1 MPEVFDK
8 MSAFDD
14 DYASLTDWYVQ
25 NPDSGIYTKLDIVSP
40 DMDGTNPSK
49 IFLSIAD
56 LMKSDLTSTTS
67 GAANAL
73 YSLGV
78 FINYAVQ
85 ANAFGSLPKR
95 PWKAQGY
102 RAVSAASKTSG
113 LGIAEAQSG
122 LGTAVIPT
130 YVQVKPVPKE
140 IELVTSYTQRMGVI
154 SRI

>member
-85 ANAFGSLPKR
+85 ANAFGSYHVLEATR
-95 PWKAQGY
+95 EHALG
-102 RAVSAASKTSG
+102 AAFVNVSTN
-113 LGIAEAQSG
+113 
-122 LGTAVIPT
+122 
-130 YVQVKPVPKE
+130 QVYGQ
-140 IELVTSYTQRMGVI
+140 LAGQRL
-154 SRI
+154 